1 MRRRDCITLI
11 VSAVAAWSP
20 AALAQTRV
28 QLRRIGALMT
38 TAEADAESQPRFT
51 AFRRELQ
58 KLGWT
63 EDRNLQIEY
72 RWAVGVDR
80 MTIYAAELVG
90 GAPDVVL
97 VQSNPALA
105 AVQRLTRT
113 IPVVFVNVADP
124 VGSHFIENLAKPG
137 GNITGF
143 TIFESSMGGKWLE
156 ILKEIAPGVK
166 RGAVLLHPETPAH
179 RAFLNTVQIAATSL
193 GMTIAEAGVHNASEI
208 ERAIKTFASEPDGA
222 LVVLPHPVT
231 TVNREIIID
240 QAARNRLPAVYAFR
254 YFAAEGGLISYGIDS
269 VQIFRRAAA
278 YVDRILRGEKPGELP
293 VQAADKFELAIN
305 LKTARALGLTV
316 QPALLARADEVIE

>member
-1 MRRRDCITLI
+1 MRRRDFITLI
-11 VSAVAAWSP
+11 GGGATAWSL
-20 AALAQTRV
+20 AARAQTSV
-28 QLRRIGALMT
+28 QMRRMGALMT
-38 TAEADAESQPRFT
+38 TAETDAETQPRFT

-63 EDRNLQIEY
+63 EDRNLRIDY
-72 RWAVGVDR
+72 RWAVDVDHIA
-80 MTIYAAELVG
+80 MYASELVG
-90 GAPDVVL
+90 LTPDVIL

-105 AVQRLTRT
+105 AVQQLTHT
-113 IPVVFVNVADP
+113 TPIVFVNVADP
-124 VGSHFIENLAKPG
+124 VGSRFIGNLARPG

-156 ILKEIAPGVK
+156 ILKEIAPDVK
-166 RGAVLLHPETPAH
+166 RGAVLLHPETLAH
-179 RAFLNTVQIAATSL
+179 RTFLSTVKIAATSL
-193 GMTIAEAGVHNASEI
+193 GMTITEAGVHSASEI

-231 TVNREIIID
+231 TVNRYVIID
-240 QAARNRLPAVYAFR
+240 QAAQNRLPAVYAFR
-254 YFAAEGGLISYGIDS
+254 YFATAGGLISYGIDS

-316 QPALLARADEVIE
+316 PPTLLSRADEVIE